1 MQRLLQVRRAVKRLT
16 DALLDL
22 VPDAQMVGVV
32 ALVHV
37 HGDDAVL
44 RARQLDDPVGLR
56 DVQAH
61 RLFGENMD
69 AGLERGQNDLRV
81 QRVGRGHGHHIE
93 VGKRAQDVQPGLLAG
108 KGLGRVAR
116 PALEVLPGPAGGLFR
131 ARRDCDQLEFDWP
144 QIPRPGVQSDAS
156 ELRADAGALQVG
168 IRPCMH
174 VPAEH
179 AGADQGNLDCGI
191 HRKAGQASR
200 LSPASACRMCPVSQT
215 DATHF
220 NAERGMQNAESIGDS
235 FRRLPLPSDVLD
247 FRL

>member
-1 MQRLLQVRRAVKRLT
+1 
-16 DALLDL
+16 
-22 VPDAQMVGVV
+22 MVGVV

-37 HGDDAVL
+37 HRDDAVL
-44 RARQLDDPVGLR
+44 GARQLDDPVGLR

-61 RLFGENMD
+61 RLLGDDMD
-69 AGLERGQNDLRV
+69 AGLERGQDDLRV
-81 QRVGRGHGHHIE
+81 QRVGRGHGHDIE
-93 VGKRAQDVQPGLLAG
+93 VGKLAQDIQPRLLAG
-108 KGLGRVAR
+108 KGFGRMAR
-116 PALEVLPGPAGGLFR
+116 PALEVLPGAAGGLFR
-131 ARRDCDQLEFDWP
+131 ARGDGDQLELDWP

-168 IRPCMH
+168 IGPRMH

-179 AGADQGNLDCGI
+179 AGADQGDLDCGV

-200 LSPASACRMCPVSQT
+200 LSPAYARRMCRVSQA

-220 NAERGMQNAESIGDS
+220 NAESRNADCGVDGDPS
-235 FRRLPLPSDVLD
+235 ASHAPSDVLD